1 MKFSEASSTTTYRI
15 TGYDESSISVNQGKL
30 TRSFIITPDKLIT
43 TWEPQHITTMTPAD
57 LEPLFADGA
66 EVILIGSGTT
76 QAFPPAMV
84 WQALVQHGIG
94 FEIMRTDAA
103 CRTYNVLSSE
113 ARRIVA
119 AFFI

>member
-1 MKFSEASSTTTYRI
+1 
-15 TGYDESSISVNQGKL
+15 
-30 TRSFIITPDKLIT
+30 
-43 TWEPQHITTMTPAD
+43 MTPAD
-57 LEPLFADGA
+57 LEPLFAGGA
-66 EVILIGSGTT
+66 EVILIGSGAT
-76 QAFPPAMV
+76 QAFPPAAV

-94 FEIMRTDAA
+94 FEVMRTDAA

>member
-1 MKFSEASSTTTYRI
+1 MKFSEASSTTVYRI
-15 TGYDESSISVNQGKL
+15 TGYDEKSISVNQNQL
-30 TRSFIITPDKLIT
+30 TRSFIVTPDKLIT
-43 TWEPQHITTMTPAD
+43 TWKPQHITAMTLAD
-57 LEPLFADGA
+57 LEPLLANEA
-66 EVILIGSGTT
+66 EVILIGSGAT
-76 QAFPPAMV
+76 QAFPPAEV
-84 WQALVQHGIG
+84 WQSLVQHGIG

>member
-1 MKFSEASSTTTYRI
+1 MKFSEASSTTTSRI
-15 TGYDESSISVNQGKL
+15 TAYDKSSISVNQGKL

-43 TWEPQHITTMTPAD
+43 TWEPQHIAAMTPAD
-57 LEPLFADGA
+57 LEPLFAGGA
-66 EVILIGSGTT
+66 EVILIGSGAT
-76 QAFPPAMV
+76 QAFPPAAV

>member
-1 MKFSEASSTTTYRI
+1 MGTAAYRSHDSRRFGAVIRRRGGSYFDWKRCNAGVSTS
-15 TGYDESSISVNQGKL
+15 GSV
-30 TRSFIITPDKLIT
+30 
-43 TWEPQHITTMTPAD
+43 
-57 LEPLFADGA
+57 
-66 EVILIGSGTT
+66 V
-76 QAFPPAMV
+76 
-84 WQALVQHGIG
+84 QALVQHGIG